1 VVPTTVA
8 LMLVGSTTESDE
20 KETPRWPKVRA

>member
-8 LMLVGSTTESDE
+8 LMLVGSTKSRTK
-20 KETPRWPKVRA
+20 KETPRWSKVRA

>member
-8 LMLVGSTTESDE
+8 LMLVVLFAQFDE
-20 KETPRWPKVRA
+20 KESPRWSRVRG